1 MSLFTQLV
9 YQPFLNIL
17 VFFYWLLDV
26 VTAGNADMGVA
37 VILLTIL
44 IRILMLPLSLS
55 GMRTEAERRKIEQEV
70 RSLEERYG
78 GEPVVLEDEKK
89 KLMRRNS
96 RIVFSEMFGLFIQV
110 MIALMLWRIFA
121 TGLSGEDTHLIYDF
135 MPDVTQPFYLIF
147 RYKYDLTHPSLF
159 LNMIQSILIF
169 VLESLSMYLSP
180 YRVSRSQVVRMQLV
194 LPLVSFLIFMGLPA
208 GKKLFIITTLCFS
221 IILVSVRAIRK
232 RFNDYKDKKTK
243 QAAHQGQTIVVETK

>member
-17 VFFYWLLDV
+17 VFFYWLIDI

-55 GMRTEAERRKIEQEV
+55 GMRSEAERRKIEKEV
-70 RSLEERYG
+70 KALVEQYR
-78 GEPVVLEDEKK
+78 GEPVMIEEEKK

-121 TGLSGEDTHLIYDF
+121 TGLSGDDTHLIYNF
-135 MPDVTQPFYLIF
+135 MPEVDQPFNLVF
-147 RYKYDLTHPSLF
+147 RNKYDLTHSSLF

-180 YRVSRSQVVRMQLV
+180 YQVSRSQVVRMQLV
-194 LPLVSFLIFMGLPA
+194 LPFVSFLIFMGLPA

-232 RFNDYKDKKTK
+232 RFNEYKEKKVK
-243 QAAHQGQTIVVETK
+243 QNTREGQTIVVETK